1 MWNCEGNPILYAISE
16 DKTVCNVTLLFL
28 SEVILISRI
37 LHYKFVT
44 ENAPI
49 RTHPKLEARKESKV
63 FDKTVEI

>member
-1 MWNCEGNPILYAISE
+1 M
-16 DKTVCNVTLLFL
+16 LFRKIKL
-28 SEVILISRI
+28 FAMPRYYSKAANNKVILISRI